1 MTRHVAPVDPV
12 GRREQYNEAY
22 RKINENDY
30 MLLVVSL
37 LIAMAACGAEK
48 TENMDDPPESQ
59 IAEPSV
65 SEWTR
70 AGYFGD
76 ENERHKRHSFM
87 GRLAHHLRDHFLP
100 FPEDEKADRGKRDR
114 DLRGDLPHYR

>member
-12 GRREQYNEAY
+12 GRREQYNEAC

-48 TENMDDPPESQ
+48 TENMLKLRIHFIKALVHIEPGLFAESL
-59 IAEPSV
+59 
-65 SEWTR
+65 
-70 AGYFGD
+70 Y
-76 ENERHKRHSFM
+76 
-87 GRLAHHLRDHFLP
+87 LCHFLS
-100 FPEDEKADRGKRDR
+100 
-114 DLRGDLPHYR
+114 